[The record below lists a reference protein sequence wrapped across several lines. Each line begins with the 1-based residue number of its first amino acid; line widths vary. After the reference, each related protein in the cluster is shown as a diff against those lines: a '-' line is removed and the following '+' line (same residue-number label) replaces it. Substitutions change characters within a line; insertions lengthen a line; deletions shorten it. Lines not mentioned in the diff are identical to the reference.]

1 MTYTNKQATNYLTD
15 VDFLKKLL
23 HDFLF
28 HLEREAD
35 VSQLNT
41 NYSYEGNS
49 DSKDVILATTTL
61 KNSQVTQS

>member
-1 MTYTNKQATNYLTD
+1 MD
-15 VDFLKKLL
+15 SLKKLL